1 MLAADPKTYTE
12 DDLVQWYGRG
22 YKQGFSNA
30 ANKTIELIQN
40 LVGEYDNPSEKAV
53 APYDV
58 ESAA

>member
-1 MLAADPKTYTE
+1 MLAADQKTYTE

-40 LVGEYDNPSEKAV
+40 LVDEHENPSAKAV
-53 APYDV
+53 PHDN
-58 ESAA
+58 E